1 MTFDSSKQKDW
12 VTVAFPLRE
21 TESAEDFQK
30 RLDAFKPITA
40 EKFAEFNKKVNSLL
54 VERMN
59 EKKPLSFTSKF
70 KKVLQSIKSN
80 YFSRMAQ
87 YHTHF
92 HFGNDEALEK
102 KIIKK
107 LNKIMASIQ
116 ELQDQVTA
124 LDATV
129 TTLQEKVDAEQA
141 QIQALLD
148 TNAAV
153 VSDLNTQIATLT
165 DALSTAPTPEQIQ
178 GVIDSV
184 TATRDRVVAITQ
196 DVSDTIADAPETPT
210 EDLPA

>member
-1 MTFDSSKQKDW
+1 
-12 VTVAFPLRE
+12 
-21 TESAEDFQK
+21 
-30 RLDAFKPITA
+30 
-40 EKFAEFNKKVNSLL
+40 
-54 VERMN
+54 
-59 EKKPLSFTSKF
+59 
-70 KKVLQSIKSN
+70 
-80 YFSRMAQ
+80 
-87 YHTHF
+87 
-92 HFGNDEALEK
+92 
-102 KIIKK
+102 
-107 LNKIMASIQ
+107 MASIQ

-153 VSDLNTQIATLT
+153 VSDLNAQIATLT

-184 TATRDRVVAITQ
+184 TATRDRVVSITQ

-210 EDLPA
+210 EETPV

>member
-1 MTFDSSKQKDW
+1 MKYSPQNIWNGLKT
-12 VTVAFPLRE
+12 R
-21 TESAEDFQK
+21 
-30 RLDAFKPITA
+30 
-40 EKFAEFNKKVNSLL
+40 
-54 VERMN
+54 
-59 EKKPLSFTSKF
+59 
-70 KKVLQSIKSN
+70 

-92 HFGNDEALEK
+92 HFGNDEADYK

-124 LDATV
+124 LDANV

-153 VSDLNTQIATLT
+153 VSDLNAQIANLE
-165 DALSTAPTPEQIQ
+165 DLLSQAATPEQIQ
-178 GVIDSV
+178 GVIESV
-184 TATRDRVVAITQ
+184 TATRDRVIAITQ
-196 DVSDTIADAPETPT
+196 DVSDTIADAPETPSEET
-210 EDLPA
+210 PA

>member
-1 MTFDSSKQKDW
+1 MKYSPQNIW
-12 VTVAFPLRE
+12 
-21 TESAEDFQK
+21 K
-30 RLDAFKPITA
+30 RLKT
-40 EKFAEFNKKVNSLL
+40 
-54 VERMN
+54 
-59 EKKPLSFTSKF
+59 
-70 KKVLQSIKSN
+70 N

-92 HFGNDEALEK
+92 HFGNDEADTK

-124 LDATV
+124 LDANV

-148 TNAAV
+148 VNAQV
-153 VSDLNTQIATLT
+153 VADQNATIATLN
-165 DALSTAPTPEQIQ
+165 DLLSQSATPEQIQ

-196 DVSDTIADAPETPT
+196 DVSDTIAEPPSEETP
-210 EDLPA
+210 A